1 MRSKRSSDG
10 RSGSRVRGLQIDA
23 PTARRSERGFSLLE
37 IALVVLAI
45 GILFAGVLSGREL
58 ITQAEIKSVVTEF
71 NSVFA
76 AYHTYGDRYGL
87 APGDDSRATQRW
99 VSAIARDGNGDGRI
113 SGTYE
118 AAAPAAANLASFP
131 IDSSQGES
139 LNFWWHMRLAELVAP
154 ATAGQPIAAQP
165 QNTFGGLVGVQMD
178 GAGLSGFTL
187 CESDL
192 PGKVAEAVDAQLDDM
207 DPRTGLMR
215 AAEQTQRWQPLATT
229 TPATRY
235 EVGSNS
241 RYIVCRSR

>member
-1 MRSKRSSDG
+1 MRSKRSSHG
-10 RSGSRVRGLQIDA
+10 RSASRVRGLQIDA
-23 PTARRSERGFSLLE
+23 PTARRSELGFSLLE
-37 IALVVLAI
+37 IALVMLAI
-45 GILFAGVLSGREL
+45 GILFASVLSGREL
-58 ITQAEIKSVVTEF
+58 ITQAEIKSVVTEL

-76 AYHTYGDRYGL
+76 AYHTYGDRYGV

-99 VSAIARDGNGDGRI
+99 VSTLARNGNGDGRI

-118 AAAPAAANLASFP
+118 VAAPAAANLASFA

-154 ATAGQPIAAQP
+154 ATAGQSIAAQP
-165 QNTFGGLVGVQMD
+165 QNAFGGLVGVQMD

-192 PGKVAEAVDAQLDDM
+192 PAKVAEAVDAQLDDM
-207 DPRTGLMR
+207 NPQTGLLR
-215 AAEQTQRWQPLATT
+215 AAEQTERWQPLATA
-229 TPATRY
+229 TPAARY
-235 EVGSNS
+235 DAGGSS